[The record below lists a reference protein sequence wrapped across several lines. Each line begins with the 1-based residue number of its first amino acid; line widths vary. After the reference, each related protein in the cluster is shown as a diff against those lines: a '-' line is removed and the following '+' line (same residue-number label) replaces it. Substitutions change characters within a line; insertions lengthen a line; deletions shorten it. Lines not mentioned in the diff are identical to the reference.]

1 MGKVSDPFKQT
12 IQSYLEKRAQT
23 DSLFATK
30 FENPKKNINDCCT
43 YILNTV
49 QKSGCN
55 GFSDEEV
62 FGMAVHYY
70 DEENIKVG
78 APVKAT
84 VVVNHTVELT
94 EEDKEEARAAAIKKL
109 QDEAYAGLKKKPAA
123 KKEKLQVQQNSLF
136 GDETEDET
144 TI

>member
-1 MGKVSDPFKQT
+1 MGKASNSFKQT
-12 IQSYLEKRAQT
+12 IQSYLENRAQT

-30 FENPKKNINDCCT
+30 FENPTKNINDCCT
-43 YILNTV
+43 YILNSV
-49 QKSGCN
+49 QKSGCT
-55 GFSDEEV
+55 GFSDDEI

-78 APVKAT
+78 SPVNAK
-84 VVVNHTVELT
+84 VVVNHTVEIT
-94 EEDKEEARAAAIKKL
+94 EEDKEEARKAAIKKL
-109 QDEAYAGLKKKPAA
+109 QDEAYAGLTNKKPAA
-123 KKEKLQVQQNSLF
+123 KNKPQVQQNSLF